1 MITIIPYSSYYWV
14 GGPPKLWHLQLDP
27 CRVDERCSRVRQEWD
42 YNRMHRVVFTG

>member
-1 MITIIPYSSYYWV
+1 MITIIPITGW

-42 YNRMHRVVFTG
+42 YNQMHRVVFTG